1 MRLPVLAA
9 LVPIFAPVFATAALD
24 KPVAFDGL
32 IERGRAAF
40 LASDLDRAES
50 VYVQAC
56 PGDSMYTYPVAKVI
70 ACENSLGSIDEARG
84 NPARAEQRFLHA
96 VADAE
101 QAGPAYLPRYCAS
114 LIELGNHYRRVG
126 RAADGEA
133 SLLKAVEIARSL
145 TATQAAL
152 LPEALVSLG
161 QYYSDSAQPEL
172 ARPPL
177 TEALALIV
185 AAEGDNRP
193 KPPALEIALAHDLLG
208 MLDLASGRRR
218 EAESNLRESVAVAS
232 RALGDDHPVTA
243 AIRTNL
249 AIVLMGRGE
258 FDRAS
263 LLLRRALF
271 VVESL
276 QNPPES
282 ELAAIYAGMSDCAS
296 ATGKAALAEDY
307 ARRALSIVRSQQRPD
322 ARSVAVGQLTLAGV
336 YLRARDA
343 ASAENVLPAAVET
356 LRRAATSPATLAL
369 AVQLLAELRVQ
380 QRNWQGAEALYRE
393 AIGIYERSRP
403 GNDTPAAAS
412 LLRALVSVLKHE
424 GGSKAEI
431 RELESRAHDLA
442 GPRTSR

>member
-24 KPVAFDGL
+24 KPVTFDGL

-50 VYVQAC
+50 VYIQAC
-56 PGDSMYTYPVAKVI
+56 PAGLMDTYPVEKVI
-70 ACENSLGSIDEARG
+70 TCENSPGSIDEARG

-96 VADAE
+96 VAEAE

-126 RAADGEA
+126 RAAEGEA
-133 SLLKAVEIARSL
+133 SLLKAVGIARTV
-145 TATQAAL
+145 TAAQTAL

-161 QYYSDSAQPEL
+161 QYYSDSGRPEL

-177 TEALALIV
+177 TEALALIA

-208 MLDLASGRRR
+208 MLDLSSGRQH
-218 EAESNLRESVAVAS
+218 EAESRLRESVAVAS
-232 RALGDDHPVTA
+232 RAFGDDHPVTA

-249 AIVLMGRGE
+249 AIVLMGKGE
-258 FDRAS
+258 FDGAN

-271 VVESL
+271 IVESL
-276 QNPPES
+276 ENPPQS

-296 ATGKAALAEDY
+296 ATGKIALAEDY
-307 ARRALSIVRSQQRPD
+307 ARRALSIVRSQPRPD

-343 ASAENVLPAAVET
+343 GSAEKILPAAVKT
-356 LRRAATSPATLAL
+356 LRGAATSPATLAV

-380 QRNWQGAEALYRE
+380 QRNWHGAEALYRE

-403 GNDTPAAAS
+403 GNETPAAAP
-412 LLRALVSVLKHE
+412 LLRALASVLRHE

-431 RELESRAHDLA
+431 RELESRAHDIA
-442 GPRTSR
+442 GPGTSR